1 MQKVVAQS
9 RQHVLC
15 GAWVENNFLP
25 SLLLE
30 GTAVLKTAALSG
42 FLLFLEWH
50 SVFAGS
56 SLLL

>member
-1 MQKVVAQS
+1 MVAQS